1 MKYTVG
7 VDIGTF
13 ETKAVLVNE
22 IGEVEA
28 QAHRPHKMLVP
39 QPGWAEHRPNEDWW
53 GDFCQVTNEIVKESG
68 INSADIKGLA
78 CSAIGPCMLPVDDKG
93 EPLMNGVLYGVD
105 TRSHEEIDILNNII
119 GENEVLKFCGNAL
132 TSQSVGPKILWLKRN
147 KPEIFQKTSKILTS
161 TSFLVHKLTEKFVID
176 HYTAANFSPLYNI
189 HTQNWSEEL
198 TKDIISLECLP
209 ELKWSTEIIGNI
221 TKKAASETGLP
232 NGIPV
237 TTGTIDAA
245 AEAISVGL
253 ATEGDTMCMYGS
265 TIFMISLT
273 KKQSSDPRLW
283 YAPWLFKG
291 EHASMA
297 GLSTSGT
304 LTHWFR
310 DQFGKDLDVESGFS
324 ELTSEAVASR
334 PGANGIV
341 FLPYFSG
348 ERTPIH
354 DPSAKGTIFGLRLDH
369 KRGDIY
375 RSLLEGIAN
384 GTRHVVETFEDAG
397 TQTKVLYAVGGGTKN
412 DLWLQSTS
420 DITGVDQIIRKN
432 TIGASYGNAFLAACS
447 TGITE
452 RKMIDVWNPIKT
464 KIIANNYEVHNHNYE
479 IFKSLYEATKHLMKK
494 I

>member
-161 TSFLVHKLTEKFVID
+161 TSFLVHKLTERFVID

-245 AEAISVGL
+245 AEAVSVGL
-253 ATEGDTMCMYGS
+253 ATG
-265 TIFMISLT
+265 
-273 KKQSSDPRLW
+273 
-283 YAPWLFKG
+283 
-291 EHASMA
+291 
-297 GLSTSGT
+297 
-304 LTHWFR
+304 
-310 DQFGKDLDVESGFS
+310 
-324 ELTSEAVASR
+324 
-334 PGANGIV
+334 
-341 FLPYFSG
+341 
-348 ERTPIH
+348 
-354 DPSAKGTIFGLRLDH
+354 
-369 KRGDIY
+369 
-375 RSLLEGIAN
+375 
-384 GTRHVVETFEDAG
+384 
-397 TQTKVLYAVGGGTKN
+397 
-412 DLWLQSTS
+412 
-420 DITGVDQIIRKN
+420 
-432 TIGASYGNAFLAACS
+432 
-447 TGITE
+447 
-452 RKMIDVWNPIKT
+452 
-464 KIIANNYEVHNHNYE
+464 
-479 IFKSLYEATKHLMKK
+479 
-494 I
+494 